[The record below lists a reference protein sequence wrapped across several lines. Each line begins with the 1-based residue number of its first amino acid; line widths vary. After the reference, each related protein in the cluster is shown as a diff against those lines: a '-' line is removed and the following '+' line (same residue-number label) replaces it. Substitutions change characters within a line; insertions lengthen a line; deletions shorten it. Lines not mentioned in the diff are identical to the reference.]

1 MNFLKVCEI
10 INVVNIF
17 GCKFYNVKKNMSFM
31 GYIVMKLVLWSYK
44 LNILRVQLMDS
55 VYEDFNICFSYFD
68 VE

>member
-1 MNFLKVCEI
+1 
-10 INVVNIF
+10 
-17 GCKFYNVKKNMSFM
+17 MSFM